1 MPSTFRISS
10 KRSKVVPSEFKSGV
24 PLAERLRPQCLD
36 EFFGQKH
43 LTGPDSLLM
52 YMLDNG
58 TIGSLIFW
66 GPPG

>member
-1 MPSTFRISS
+1 MPS
-10 KRSKVVPSEFKSGV
+10 KFKSGV
-24 PLAERLRPQCLD
+24 PLAEKLRPQCLD

-43 LTGPDSLLM
+43 LTGSDSLLM
-52 YMLDNG
+52 HMLDNG